1 MTAPATSPRTT
12 RPRARRAGP
21 PLPPDGRRRVPAGHA
36 LLVMLIALVAAAFLN
51 GESLVHTAERQPYG
65 GERDLALVA
74 ARPTRF
80 LGELFLLD
88 VPRRAFEALIDHE
101 ELESDSGFGAGLPQ
115 ASVPRSAEPDV
126 GGPPAGPGQG
136 QDPRL
141 GPTPEAP
148 VASIPQTYRRPTV
161 ADPLRVFFVGDS
173 VIGNISTGFGQVY
186 SGEGRMTIAVD
197 FRVSTGLARPDVLD
211 WPTYLARILQERDD
225 EVVVMMF
232 GANDDQDMQTP
243 DGRAALFTDEWVREY
258 ARRVGIMMDVA
269 RDGGRTVV
277 WLGLPAVDVDRLEQA
292 RRVMNRAARVEA
304 ATRPDVEYV
313 NLGERLTPG
322 GAYQQMVDGVRA
334 RENDGV
340 HVTISGAQLVA
351 ADVYEAF
358 ADTRN
363 LRSGSAG

>member
-1 MTAPATSPRTT
+1 MTAPATSSRIT
-12 RPRARRAGP
+12 RPKGRRAGP

-36 LLVMLIALVAAAFLN
+36 LLVMLIALVASAFLN

-65 GERDLALVA
+65 GERGVALAA

-80 LGELFLLD
+80 LADLFLLD
-88 VPRRAFEALIDHE
+88 MPRRGFEALIDHE
-101 ELESDSGFGAGLPQ
+101 ELESGSGFGAGLPE
-115 ASVPRSAEPDV
+115 ASVPRPSEPEV
-126 GGPPAGPGQG
+126 TGPAPAPGQG
-136 QDPRL
+136 QDPDL

-148 VASIPQTYRRPTV
+148 VASIPQTYRRPT
-161 ADPLRVFFVGDS
+161 AAEPLRVFFVGDS

-186 SGEGRMTIAVD
+186 RSEDRMTIAVD
-197 FRVSTGLARPDVLD
+197 FHVSTGLARPDVLD

-232 GANDDQDMQTP
+232 GANDDQDLQTP
-243 DGRAALFTDEWVREY
+243 EGRAALFTDEWVREY
-258 ARRVGIMMDVA
+258 ARRVGIMMDVG

-304 ATRPDVEYV
+304 SARPDVEYV
-313 NLGERLTPG
+313 NLGARLTPCG
-322 GAYQQMVDGVRA
+322 GYQQMVDGVRA

-340 HVTISGAQLVA
+340 HLTISGAQLVA
-351 ADVYEAF
+351 GDVFEAF
-358 ADTRN
+358 AATRN
-363 LRSGSAG
+363 LRRGGAG